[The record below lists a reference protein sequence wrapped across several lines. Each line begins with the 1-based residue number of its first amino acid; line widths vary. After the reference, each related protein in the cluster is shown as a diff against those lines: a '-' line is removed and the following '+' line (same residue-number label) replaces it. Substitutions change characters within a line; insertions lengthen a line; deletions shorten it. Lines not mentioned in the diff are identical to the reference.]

1 MRGYS
6 GLLCFIYKSP
16 FIGHLDKGKGNCA
29 LLSVVDPEW
38 GYFPELIGVN
48 RGFGDPILK
57 DYLTQDFRIP
67 ILFVS

>member
-57 DYLTQDFRIP
+57 D
-67 ILFVS
+67 